1 MQLKELKIYLNSHC
15 GLRADLK
22 VGGKKDRISVEWKVS
37 QSTLL
42 DPLKL
47 FTVSSH

>member
-22 VGGKKDRISVEWKVS
+22 VGEKKDRISVEWKVS

-42 DPLKL
+42 DPLNF